1 MSWNQNDFVAH
12 EVRNPLAAALSAF
25 SFVSTA
31 INEQPPLTTEN
42 AVVSVREDLAIIGSS
57 LQYIN
62 DLLRNMIDMHKVASK
77 ELTAELAPTDI
88 QRDLLDTVAA
98 MLYNRGDNVEMIVEC
113 PENLAVMTD
122 RIRLKQVSCSVGIY
136 YPLFVLIELHEI
148 SHKNDVLLLR
158 IKVLLN
164 LTSNSRK
171 FVIKGF
177 IRIRVYVQE
186 EKIFIAVEDSGP
198 GIPKS
203 KVDQL
208 WNKYQESLDSL
219 SQVRFSSI
227 VLSCCSDLQ

>member
-1 MSWNQNDFVAH
+1 MYSNLFSNQNDFVAH

-31 INEQPPLTTEN
+31 INEQPPLPTES

-98 MLYNRGDNVEMIVEC
+98 MLYSRGDNIKVIVEC

-122 RIRLKQVSCSVGIY
+122 RIRLKQVRCMLAFIVQWYFWAISMKSY
-136 YPLFVLIELHEI
+136 TKMTLHFTE
-148 SHKNDVLLLR
+148 
-158 IKVLLN
+158 
-164 LTSNSRK
+164 SRS
-171 FVIKGF
+171 
-177 IRIRVYVQE
+177 Y
-186 EKIFIAVEDSGP
+186 
-198 GIPKS
+198 
-203 KVDQL
+203 
-208 WNKYQESLDSL
+208 
-219 SQVRFSSI
+219 
-227 VLSCCSDLQ
+227 